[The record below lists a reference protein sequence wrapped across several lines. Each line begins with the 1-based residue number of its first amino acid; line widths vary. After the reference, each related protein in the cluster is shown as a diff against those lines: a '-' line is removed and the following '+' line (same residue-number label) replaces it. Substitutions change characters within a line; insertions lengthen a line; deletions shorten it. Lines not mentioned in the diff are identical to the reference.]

1 MEVQD
6 TYIENFKI
14 LLKEIKIN
22 KWKDVCAYRLE
33 DIIPVTWQHHSKLA
47 TLSTHLPSKSQ
58 QPFLFFCRN
67 GIAYCKICMEL
78 QGLTNNSQNNLE
90 KKKGQQ

>member
-1 MEVQD
+1 MSFDLFIFIRGLNNKILRIKLSMEVQD

-33 DIIPVTWQHHSKLA
+33 DIIPVTWQHHSNLA

-58 QPFLFFCRN
+58 QPFLFFF
-67 GIAYCKICMEL
+67 AEME
-78 QGLTNNSQNNLE
+78 
-90 KKKGQQ
+90 